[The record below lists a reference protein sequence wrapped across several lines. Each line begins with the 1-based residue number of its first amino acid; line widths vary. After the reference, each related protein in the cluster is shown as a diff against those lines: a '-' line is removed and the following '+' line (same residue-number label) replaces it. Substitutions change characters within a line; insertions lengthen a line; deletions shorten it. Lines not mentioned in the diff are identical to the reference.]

1 MAGLFSPQIN
11 PIGTPPGVPDD
22 GGSTTAAV
30 GNVLVNALQAFKK
43 SDPGTLSARQPT
55 QDEISD
61 AALKPFYAKALE
73 SQQLLESGG
82 ISALQH
88 KTNLSV
94 LSREVATMAPSM
106 VDDFQGDMETILGIN
121 IKEENARVA
130 ALRDA
135 SDTANV
141 GVNLAINYLEG
152 GNENQKA
159 LMAAGTVAA
168 ANAGLNAEQTQAYLS
183 GIAMD
188 IAKREGEVAK
198 VHAIND
204 PIAKKRAIQELG
216 RHLTPSLMGVVMPV
230 AVDDPEK
237 VAAIAGSGQGFSL
250 YQNVEAGV
258 NAVEQYWR
266 NELTEA
272 GIVYED
278 EDINQIMQPFRK
290 KLEIFGNAVGRTL
303 DDSKGIR
310 TKIGQA
316 AITALLSEEGLVGQA
331 AERAY
336 DEYMGW
342 LASNDPAAM
351 SNVSETLSKFI
362 QEGRLPELLPVFQ
375 WTSEMI
381 DTGQGSNLDL
391 VLSGLFDNVEIRDG
405 YRVALNTSYYY
416 KEALHEADQFR
427 KRRSQTAGTVLAAET
442 FNRALEDD
450 ELNAPSLELVGDEV
464 DELMTTE
471 TKKLPV
477 AQQAVKDKVVIKIN
491 AAREVALE
499 RVNRMIVDAGFDE
512 GEVRGVEVGASGL
525 YTVAINPNGK
535 LGKFI
540 SQFGL
545 EPTYR
550 NVDRA
555 VALHQMRNAKGERI
569 RIDPDVNLSI
579 NALRAMRP
587 HIDKLNVI
595 ENKAQQWVDTNPGLS
610 TANILSD
617 NPART
622 PREQQIIDQAD
633 EQVEQQLQ
641 QPTGTVV
648 NSNAENPAIV
658 ETVVDDPAST
668 PPVEQRGNAMEDD
681 FTLPS
686 QVEDDGEFLGKLSDV
701 AEKLGTTDENL
712 LAIIAFE
719 TGNTF
724 DPAQKNFAGGSAT
737 GLIQFMPTTA
747 KSLGTTTEE
756 LASMSRTEQLDFVDK
771 YLSQW
776 KRKLDKTDKSIA
788 DLYMAVLWPR
798 AIDKG
803 DDYILW
809 RKGTRAYEDNK
820 GLDIGDKGYVTKA
833 DAAAKVV
840 ANWNKNYK
848 KETA

>member
-30 GNVLVNALQAFKK
+30 GNVLVNALQSFRQ

-61 AALKPFYAKALE
+61 AALKPFYARALE
-73 SQQLLESGG
+73 SQQLLESGD

-121 IKEENARVA
+121 IKEENARLA

-141 GVNLAINYLEG
+141 GVNLAMGYLEG

-183 GIAMD
+183 GIAID

-362 QEGRLPELLPVFQ
+362 QEGKLPELLPIFQ

-381 DTGQGSNLDL
+381 DTGQGSNLDR
-391 VLSGLFDNVEIRDG
+391 VLFGLFDNVEIRDG
-405 YRVALNTSYYY
+405 YRVALNTAYYY

-442 FNRALEDD
+442 FNKALEDD
-450 ELNAPSLELVGDEV
+450 QLNAASLELVGDEV

-471 TKKLPV
+471 TKRLPV
-477 AQQAVKDKVVIKIN
+477 AQQEVKDKVVIKIN

-595 ENKAQQWVDTNPGLS
+595 ENKAQQWVDANPGLS

-633 EQVEQQLQ
+633 G
-641 QPTGTVV
+641 P
-648 NSNAENPAIV
+648 PAPN
-658 ETVVDDPAST
+658 DPASI

-701 AEKLGTTDENL
+701 AEKIGTTDENL

-756 LASMSRTEQLDFVDK
+756 LASMSRAEQLDFVDK

-788 DLYMAVLWPR
+788 DLYMAVLWPK
-798 AIDKG
+798 AIDKD